1 MGRRMGRS
9 KKRTGWKGRNCIWA
23 PMKTDILALHR
34 AYIEA
39 TGLDIALTM
48 DRERAWFEW
57 MRYRQD
63 DPFKA
68 EDLRIVVRYLQR
80 GIREQQRNPG
90 CLRFRNLIEM
100 VDAFDEERA
109 MARKSMAYE
118 AKPRPSSTVT
128 VTTNNTSRVVSNT
141 NTHNTSKP
149 VGASVD
155 DLIRQMRIAAQ

>member
-1 MGRRMGRS
+1 M
-9 KKRTGWKGRNCIWA
+9 
-23 PMKTDILALHR
+23 PMKSDIAALHR
-34 AYIEA
+34 AYTDA

-57 MRYRQD
+57 MRYRSD

-68 EDLRIVVRYLQR
+68 DDLRLVVRHLQR

-100 VDAFDEERA
+100 VDSFDEERA
-109 MARKSMAYE
+109 LARKAMAYE
-118 AKPRPSSTVT
+118 AKPRPPATVT
-128 VTTNNTSRVVSNT
+128 VTTNGTSRVQPNT
-141 NTHNTSKP
+141 NTNDTSKP

-155 DLIRQMRIAAQ
+155 ELIRQMRMAVQ